1 MKLPK
6 SESLILFAFLV
17 CIFLWGISK
26 CSARR
31 SDLVRKLQDFD
42 TEESD
47 DRPVRRDTVV
57 AVAPQQAVQ
66 QPAQQQP
73 VPQKITP
80 APPPPPTQYS
90 STLKSPGA
98 ETGPSPTNAT
108 APKPSTT
115 AAKTEVPKAGTT
127 LYVTID
133 GWKVRKEPGLK
144 GDPIEL
150 LPLYTPVTFLNQKTE
165 WTQEISLGYEKVTD
179 HWVKIRTPTGKVGW
193 VFGAGL
199 HYYKT
204 KRTGIMPSQAT
215 PAPKKKN

>member
-17 CIFLWGISK
+17 CLFLWGISK
-26 CSARR
+26 CTARR

-42 TEESD
+42 TEETE

-57 AVAPQQAVQ
+57 AVAPQPPAQQPVQ
-66 QPAQQQP
+66 QPVIHP
-73 VPQKITP
+73 P
-80 APPPPPTQYS
+80 APAPPPPTQYS
-90 STLKSPGA
+90 STLKKPSVDP
-98 ETGPSPTNAT
+98 GPSPSNET
-108 APKPSTT
+108 ASKPTTTVPKTDVGKPS
-115 AAKTEVPKAGTT
+115 TT
-127 LYVTID
+127 LYVTVD

-204 KRTGIMPSQAT
+204 KRAGVIPGK
-215 PAPKKKN
+215 PAPTPKKKN

>member
-31 SDLVRKLQDFD
+31 SDLVRKFQDFD
-42 TEESD
+42 SEELEE
-47 DRPVRRDTVV
+47 RPVRRDTVV
-57 AVAPQQAVQ
+57 APAPQQHVQ
-66 QPAQQQP
+66 QPVQQP
-73 VPQKITP
+73 VEQ
-80 APPPPPTQYS
+80 PPPPPPAQYNSTLRKPGADPGPAPS
-90 STLKSPGA
+90 STPA
-98 ETGPSPTNAT
+98 A
-108 APKPSTT
+108 KPSTT
-115 AAKTEVPKAGTT
+115 TPKTEAAKAGST
-127 LYVTID
+127 LYVTVD

-144 GDPIEL
+144 GDPIEQ

-179 HWVKIRTPTGKVGW
+179 HWVKVRTPSGKVGW

-199 HYYKT
+199 HYYKM
-204 KRTGIMPSQAT
+204 KRGGVAPDNPT
-215 PAPKKKN
+215 PAQKKKN